1 MQIIYNLYVVIMTQE
16 FPKLLQQQDLLLP
29 NEEYVPYDVQ
39 SLFTNVPI
47 QETIDY
53 ILDEI
58 YVKNKL
64 TKICSK
70 LIFKRLLLKLTT

>member
-16 FPKLLQQQDLLLP
+16 FPKLLQQQDPLLP

-53 ILDEI
+53 ILMR
-58 YVKNKL
+58 YML
-64 TKICSK
+64 RTSW
-70 LIFKRLLLKLTT
+70 LKFAQS

>member
-16 FPKLLQQQDLLLP
+16 FPKLLQQQDPLLP

-70 LIFKRLLLKLTT
+70 LIFKSLLLKLTT

>member
-16 FPKLLQQQDLLLP
+16 FPKLLQQQDPLLP
-29 NEEYVPYDVQ
+29 NEEYVTYDVQ

>member
-16 FPKLLQQQDLLLP
+16 FPKLLQQQDPLLP

-64 TKICSK
+64 TKICWK
-70 LIFKRLLLKLTT
+70 LILKRLLLKLTT

>member
-16 FPKLLQQQDLLLP
+16 FPKLLQQQDPLLP

-64 TKICSK
+64 TKIGSK